1 MLAIL
6 TYRKEAQKY
15 KH

>member
-6 TYRKEAQKY
+6 TSMYSGD
-15 KH
+15 